1 MARLLGAEQVARTTD
16 LEVAHRDLEAGAEL
30 RVFAD
35 GFEALFCDLGENL
48 ALAERQIGVGVPA
61 RTADAAAQLMQLREA
76 KLVGVLDNE
85 GVDVRDVDAGFDNRR
100 ADENLNVAVREGL
113 HHVAE
118 PFLAHFAVRHGD
130 GDVLA
135 ELGLELRGA
144 FVNCLDAVVQVID
157 LPAAR
162 EFPPDGLEDDLIV
175 VFEDEGLDRVAV
187 LRRLFDRGHIAQT
200 REGHIERARDGRCG

>member
-1 MARLLGAEQVARTTD
+1 MARLLRAEQVARTTD

-35 GFEALFCDLGENL
+35 GLEALFRDLGEDF
-48 ALAERQIGVGVPA
+48 ALAERQVGVGVAA
-61 RTADAAAQLMQLREA
+61 RTADAAAQLMELREA
-76 KLVGVLDNE
+76 EFVGVLDDE
-85 GVDVRDVDAGFDNRR
+85 GVDVWDVDASLDDGR
-100 ADENLNVAVREGL
+100 ADEDLDVAVREGL

-118 PFLAHFAVRHGD
+118 ALLPHLAVGHGD

-135 ELGLELRGA
+135 ELGLELRGT
-144 FVNCLDAVVQVID
+144 FVDRLDAVVQVID

-175 VFEDEGLDRVAV
+175 VLEDKRLHGIAI

-200 REGHIERARDGRCG
+200 REGHVERARDGRCG

>member
-1 MARLLGAEQVARTTD
+1 MLAAMLRSAGAFRLLERALALLLQNRFFEQLQVHVVADGHHVARLLRAEQVARTTD

-35 GFEALFCDLGENL
+35 GLEALFRDLGEDF

-76 KLVGVLDNE
+76 ELVGVLDNE
-85 GVDVRDVDAGFDNRR
+85 GVDVRDVDAGLDDGR
-100 ADENLNVAVREGL
+100 ADEDLDVAVREGL

-135 ELGLELRGA
+135 ELLLRA
-144 FVNCLDAVVQVID
+144 C
-157 LPAAR
+157 AAHSS
-162 EFPPDGLEDDLIV
+162 IV
-175 VFEDEGLDRVAV
+175 ST
-187 LRRLFDRGHIAQT
+187 RLCR
-200 REGHIERARDGRCG
+200 